1 MTEFCINIY
10 RYFRNHRFVFWTI
23 LIAAFLFTGYFSSK
37 IHLEEDIN
45 KLMPSTMN
53 DDGTVKLA
61 FANLKIKDK
70 TFLLFESRNGN
81 NTVESLSAVCD
92 EFIDSLGSVPGVC
105 DGESALID
113 NIFYQVPEEVFL
125 DASDYFLEHYPAYIG
140 DDIYAK
146 LDTLMKPDNMRKQ
159 MLQNREDLL
168 SEVGSVFPELIG
180 TDPIGLR
187 NVLAESYGLRKPEKQ
202 DTAGDG
208 ESPDSSAGDEDS
220 SGSTGTAGKGGYTVM
235 NNHFF
240 VKDSTVCIAFITPKY
255 SSSNTG
261 QGGMLFETINE
272 KIDEFSELYP
282 DVRVCYHG
290 TPASGYY
297 NSTQIKADLLY
308 TVGGALLLVVLFISL
323 CFKSGNTLPFLL
335 LPIVFGILC
344 GLSSM
349 YFINGSFSLL
359 ALGIGSVILGVAL
372 SYVLHVM
379 THSKYVNDMEEMLRH
394 QVKPVCLGCI
404 TTIGSFIG
412 LLFVENALLKDFGL
426 FASFV
431 IAGTVLFS
439 LIFLPQ
445 LISMTENRRNEKAFA
460 LVDKITAYPFHRN
473 KWIVGSIAVIV
484 MVSISVFFSKGTR
497 FDSNMHNLGYKANM
511 TTYSEELLRA
521 KTYTGE
527 KQKNF
532 ASSGKTAEEALE
544 NFAILASKLDSLK
557 AEGLVKDYMPV
568 NRLFV
573 PLKTQEERIRKWK
586 EYWTEERIR
595 NLRSTVNETAG
606 YAGLRGEVFE
616 PFFESLYKDFE
627 ADPLYEA
634 GIVPDGA
641 QSSLLEETYNGE
653 YICYT
658 TVRFSDDI
666 TEGKDSEY
674 SRICD
679 VISSEKPLVVL
690 DTYYYTIDYL
700 IQLNED
706 FNILQWVSMIFVFI
720 VLLISFRFNI
730 RNTMLGFFPILI
742 SWLVVLGFMII
753 FGKSFN
759 LVNIIISTFIF
770 GIGVDYSIF
779 VMNGLVD
786 GNNDNSLLGYHKGAI
801 FFSAVTL
808 IATVGSMLFAKHPA
822 ISSVGF
828 STLVGMLSAVI
839 LTWIMQPA
847 IYELIIKRKR

>member
-1 MTEFCINIY
+1 MTELCINIY
-10 RYFRNHRFVFWTI
+10 RYFKNNRFVFWTI

-37 IHLEEDIN
+37 IYLEEDIN

-92 EFIDSLGSVPGVC
+92 EFIDSLSCVPGVC
-105 DGESALID
+105 DSEFALID
-113 NIFYQVPEEVFL
+113 NVFYQVQEEIFL

-140 DDIYAK
+140 DDIYVK
-146 LDTLMKPDNMRKQ
+146 LDSLMNPDNMRMQ

-168 SEVGSVFPELIG
+168 SEVGSIFPELIG

-187 NVLAESYGLRKPEKQ
+187 NVLAESYGIKKSEKS
-202 DTAGDG
+202 AIA
-208 ESPDSSAGDEDS
+208 ENENSSDSVK
-220 SGSTGTAGKGGYTVM
+220 STGKGGYTVM

-240 VKDSTVCIAFITPKY
+240 VKDSTVCVAFITPRY

-282 DVRVCYHG
+282 DVRICYHG

-297 NSTQIKADLLY
+297 NSTQIKNDLLY
-308 TVGGALLLVVLFISL
+308 TVGGALLLVVLLISL
-323 CFKSGNTLPFLL
+323 CFKSSNTLPFLL

-379 THSKYVNDMEEMLRH
+379 THSKYVNDMEEMLKH

-412 LLFVENALLKDFGL
+412 LLFVENVLLKDFGL

-431 IAGTVLFS
+431 IAGTVLFC

-445 LISMTENRRNEKAFA
+445 LISMTVNRKNEKAFA
-460 LVDKITAYPFHRN
+460 LIDKITAYPFHRN
-473 KWIVGSIAVIV
+473 RWIVGSIAVIV
-484 MVSISVFFSKGTR
+484 VASISVFFSKGTR
-497 FDSNMHNLGYKANM
+497 FDSNMHNLGYKADM

-532 ASSGKTAEEALE
+532 ASSGKTPEEALE

-595 NLRSTVNETAG
+595 NLRKTVNETAG
-606 YAGLRGEVFE
+606 YAGLRSEVFE
-616 PFFESLYKDFE
+616 PFFESLNKDFE
-627 ADPLYEA
+627 ANPLYEA
-634 GIVPDGA
+634 WIVPDGA

-679 VISSEKPLVVL
+679 VISTEKPLVVL

-706 FNILQWVSMIFVFI
+706 FNILQWISMLFVFI
-720 VLLISFRFNI
+720 VLLVSFRFNI
-730 RNTMLGFFPILI
+730 RNTMLGFLPILI
-742 SWLVVLGFMII
+742 SWLVVLGFMAI

-779 VMNGLVD
+779 VMNGLID
-786 GNNDNSLLGYHKGAI
+786 GNNDNSLLGYHKSAI

-808 IATVGSMLFAKHPA
+808 IATVGSMLFARHPA

-839 LTWIMQPA
+839 LTWVMQPV

>member
-10 RYFRNHRFVFWTI
+10 RYFKNNRFVFWTI
-23 LIAAFLFTGYFSSK
+23 LIAFFLFTGYFSSK

-81 NTVESLSAVCD
+81 NTVESLSVVCD
-92 EFIDSLGSVPGVC
+92 EFIDSLSCVPGVC
-105 DGESALID
+105 DSECALID
-113 NIFYQVPEEVFL
+113 NIFYQVQEEIFL

-146 LDTLMKPDNMRKQ
+146 LDSLMNPDNMKMQ
-159 MLQNREDLL
+159 MLQNRQDLL
-168 SEVGSVFPELIG
+168 SEVGSIFPELIG

-187 NVLAESYGLRKPEKQ
+187 NVLAESYGIKKSEKS
-202 DTAGDG
+202 AIA
-208 ESPDSSAGDEDS
+208 ENENSSDSVK
-220 SGSTGTAGKGGYTVM
+220 STGKGGYTVI

-240 VKDSTVCIAFITPKY
+240 VKDSTVCVAFITPRY

-261 QGGMLFETINE
+261 QGGMLFETINK

-282 DVRVCYHG
+282 DVRICYHG

-297 NSTQIKADLLY
+297 NSTQIKNDLLY

-323 CFKSGNTLPFLL
+323 CFKSSNTLPFLL

-445 LISMTENRRNEKAFA
+445 LISMTVNRKNEKAFA
-460 LVDKITAYPFHRN
+460 LIDKITAYPFHRN

-484 MVSISVFFSKGTR
+484 VASISVFFSEGTR
-497 FDSNMHNLGYKANM
+497 FDSNMHNLGYKAKM

-544 NFAILASKLDSLK
+544 NFAILAAKLDSLK

-586 EYWTEERIR
+586 EYWTEERIL
-595 NLRSTVNETAG
+595 NLRKTVNETAG
-606 YAGLRGEVFE
+606 YAGLRSEVFE
-616 PFFESLYKDFE
+616 PFFESLDKDFE

-706 FNILQWVSMIFVFI
+706 FNILQWVSMLFVFI

-730 RNTMLGFFPILI
+730 KNTMLGFLPILI
-742 SWLVVLGFMII
+742 SWLVVLGFMAI

-779 VMNGLVD
+779 VMNGLVE
-786 GNNDNSLLGYHKGAI
+786 GNNDYNDNTLLGYHKSAI

-808 IATVGSMLFAKHPA
+808 IATVGAMLFARHPA

-839 LTWIMQPA
+839 LTWVIQPA

>member
-10 RYFRNHRFVFWTI
+10 RYFKNHIFVFWTI
-23 LIAAFLFTGYFSSK
+23 LIASFLFFGYFSSK

-53 DDGTVKLA
+53 EDGTVKLA
-61 FANLKIKDK
+61 FENLKIKDK
-70 TFLLFESRNGN
+70 TFLLFESRNGK
-81 NTVESLSAVCD
+81 NTVESLLVVCD
-92 EFIDSLGSVPGVC
+92 DFIDSLSSVPGVC
-105 DGESALID
+105 DSESALIA
-113 NIFYQVPEEVFL
+113 NIFYQVPDEIFI
-125 DASDYFLEHYPAYIG
+125 DAADYFLEHYPAYIG

-168 SEVGSVFPELIG
+168 GEVGSIFPELIG

-187 NVLAESYGLRKPEKQ
+187 NVLTESYGLKESEK
-202 DTAGDG
+202 
-208 ESPDSSAGDEDS
+208 SAIAENEDS
-220 SGSTGTAGKGGYTVM
+220 SDSTRSAQKGGYTVM

-240 VKDSTVCIAFITPKY
+240 VKDSTVCIAFITPRY

-261 QGGMLFETINE
+261 QGGILFVTLN
-272 KIDEFSELYP
+272 KLIDEFSEQYP
-282 DVRVCYHG
+282 DIRISYHG

-297 NSTQIKADLLY
+297 NSTQIKTDLLY
-308 TVGGALLLVVLFISL
+308 TVGGALLLVILFISI
-323 CFKSGNTLPFLL
+323 CFRSGNTLPFLL
-335 LPIVFGILC
+335 LPIVFGVLC

-412 LLFVENALLKDFGL
+412 LLFVENALLKDFAM

-431 IAGTVLFS
+431 IVGTVLFS

-445 LISMTENRRNEKAFA
+445 LISMTVNRKNEKAFA

-473 KWIVGSIAVIV
+473 KWIVGIISVIV
-484 MVSISVFFSKGTR
+484 VISISVFFSEGTR
-497 FDSNMHNLGYKANM
+497 FDSNMHNLGYKAEM

-527 KQKNF
+527 KRKNF

-544 NFAILASKLDSLK
+544 NFAILATKLDSLK
-557 AEGLVKDYMPV
+557 SEGLVKDYMPV

-586 EYWTEERIR
+586 NYWTEERIH
-595 NLRSTVNETAG
+595 NLRKTVKETAR
-606 YAGLRGEVFE
+606 YAGLRSEVFE
-616 PFFESLYKDFE
+616 PFFESLDKDFE
-627 ADPLYEA
+627 AEPLYES
-634 GIVPDGA
+634 GIIPDGA

-658 TVRFSDDI
+658 TVRFSSDI

-700 IQLNED
+700 IRLNED
-706 FNILQWVSMIFVFI
+706 FNTLQWVSMLFVFI

-730 RNTMLGFFPILI
+730 RNTMLGFLPILI
-742 SWLVVLGFMII
+742 SWLVVLGFMAI
-753 FGKSFN
+753 FCKSFN

-779 VMNGLVD
+779 VMNGLVE
-786 GNNDNSLLGYHKGAI
+786 GNNTKDNVLLEYHKSAI
-801 FFSAVTL
+801 FFSVVTL
-808 IATVGSMLFAKHPA
+808 ITTVGAMLFAKHPA
-822 ISSVGF
+822 INSVGF

-839 LTWIMQPA
+839 LTWVIQPA
-847 IYELIIKRKR
+847 IYELLNKRKR